1 MESTKKGKGKGILGK
16 VLRNI
21 KPPKKKKPRTTS
33 PKIKTYDYGDE
44 GVMYRPEIKSNK
56 KKKPPTVYKIPEGVK
71 ANSAKGRAINKI
83 IGIHRKAKAEG
94 GNPEIARSAMR
105 LLNKI
110 NKQALTAQQIAKA
123 TAAMPVRASKPKST
137 DRMAG
142 TKRPKK
148 AGGRVIKAQ
157 KGTGKG
163 VLGKVLKEIKPP
175 KKFPVAEGIES
186 KMPAGKALNKLIK
199 LSREA
204 KKRGDTKAVAAIDK
218 RIADINKRFDIE
230 TGKVTSTTPPPKT
243 RPGPTG
249 GKYAGRSVPSK
260 QPFGRKS
267 GGKVYRRGGG
277 QALRGFGKATYSNKM
292 Y

>member
-1 MESTKKGKGKGILGK
+1 MGILTQIAK
-16 VLRNI
+16 RI
-21 KPPKKKKPRTTS
+21 KPPAPNKKAT
-33 PKIKTYDYGDE
+33 
-44 GVMYRPEIKSNK
+44 V

-83 IGIHRKAKAEG
+83 ISIHRKAKAEG
-94 GNPEIARSAMR
+94 GNPETARSAMR

-123 TAAMPVRASKPKST
+123 TAAIPVKPSKARPT

-148 AGGRVIKAQ
+148 AGGIVKRGMGSQ
-157 KGTGKG
+157 
-163 VLGKVLKEIKPP
+163 VLKKAIKP
-175 KKFPVAEGIES
+175 KKFPIAEGIES

-204 KKRGDTKAVAAIDK
+204 KKRGDTEAVKAIDK

-230 TGKVTSTTPPPKT
+230 TGKVTSTTPPPKKSV
-243 RPGPTG
+243 PGPTG
-249 GKYAGRSVPSK
+249 GRYAGRSVPSR
-260 QPFGRKS
+260 QAFGRKS
-267 GGKVYRRGGG
+267 GGKVFRRGGG

>member
-16 VLRNI
+16 VLRDI
-21 KPPKKKKPRTTS
+21 KPP
-33 PKIKTYDYGDE
+33 
-44 GVMYRPEIKSNK
+44 K

-123 TAAMPVRASKPKST
+123 TAAIPVKPSKARPT

-163 VLGKVLKEIKPP
+163 TLGKLLKDIKPP

-204 KKRGDTKAVAAIDK
+204 QKKGDTEAVKAIDK
-218 RIADINKRFDIE
+218 RIKSLNKRFNIE